1 MPPSAYRSVTHVSPL
16 SLTSLLSFT
25 HFRCSLDELNHFMRI
40 NRFSSFHRVGRLTSH
55 AALWAIAAMRPL
67 PSLRSLRSL
76 RSSVLQVRLREFF
89 RHTKSF
95 ARLHSYDKL
104 FHQMSHQLRGDTA
117 LLVGKVSLSRVWY
130 FDLNLVEK
138 EFVGDHARALNT
150 CSTLVHVPWS
160 MYPGPCAAY
169 NPSIRV
175 PCESPRALCAALTTD
190 Y

>member
-160 MYPGPCAAY
+160 MCG
-169 NPSIRV
+169 
-175 PCESPRALCAALTTD
+175 L
-190 Y
+190 